1 MKRARDNFVID
12 KPRGKLI
19 CKVVI
24 GGSETNGDIKYCNK
38 ELSYNNNTSSMNNH
52 LNSFHKNIKFTSK
65 NDIKLYEDTKETPT
79 SIKNSLLNKNAYDF
93 DSDRFIS
100 ITDHVVEF
108 LAETNQPLSLVDN
121 QAFIK
126 LLSKLDNKYK
136 LPGRQTITNKTLKDK
151 AEIIKSKIKIELD
164 EAEFIS
170 VTLDGWSSVASDAYL
185 GNKYYYFKFQK

>member
-1 MKRARDNFVID
+1 
-12 KPRGKLI
+12 
-19 CKVVI
+19 
-24 GGSETNGDIKYCNK
+24 
-38 ELSYNNNTSSMNNH
+38 MNNH

-65 NDIKLYEDTKETPT
+65 NDMKLYEDTKETPT

-93 DSDRFIS
+93 DSDS

-121 QAFIK
+121 LAFIK

-136 LPGRQTITNKTLKDK
+136 LPRRQTITNKTLKDK

-185 GNKYYYFKFQK
+185 ANKYYYFKFQK